1 MKLRRALSTLAVASM
16 LVACGGQDGAS
27 SGTTLKDGDTIKIGF
42 IGPKTGETSTYGI
55 PVANS
60 IELAIKD
67 YNASENAK
75 YKVELIAEDSA
86 GDETQAVN
94 AYNSLVGKGVVGIV
108 GPVLTGESLAVG
120 NASAK
125 NKTPIVSSSA
135 SGDAVTLNNDGST
148 RANFFRTCS
157 NDSHGGQFIAS
168 KVGDGTIKAKKIAIL
183 TNSDSDYSVG
193 CTESFI
199 EQAKKDNV
207 QIVLEEKYP
216 KTQADFGTYIDKV
229 KNSGADAVF
238 IPDYYEVIAK
248 MVKQFKNKNFEGTFL
263 GTDGWDGVLSVKG
276 VDKSIFNGAY
286 YTNTFDDRVDAV
298 QNYIKAYK
306 AAYNS
311 DTNMFGTMAYDATWV
326 LLKAVE
332 AAGTTDPDKVCEA
345 LEKTNYGGIT
355 GQFEYDEQHN
365 PTKDLVIKTIKDGA
379 YTYLD

>member
-168 KVGDGTIKAKKIAIL
+168 KVGDGTI
-183 TNSDSDYSVG
+183 NCY
-193 CTESFI
+193 F
-199 EQAKKDNV
+199 
-207 QIVLEEKYP
+207 
-216 KTQADFGTYIDKV
+216 
-229 KNSGADAVF
+229 
-238 IPDYYEVIAK
+238 
-248 MVKQFKNKNFEGTFL
+248 NK
-263 GTDGWDGVLSVKG
+263 
-276 VDKSIFNGAY
+276 
-286 YTNTFDDRVDAV
+286 
-298 QNYIKAYK
+298 
-306 AAYNS
+306 
-311 DTNMFGTMAYDATWV
+311 
-326 LLKAVE
+326 
-332 AAGTTDPDKVCEA
+332 
-345 LEKTNYGGIT
+345 
-355 GQFEYDEQHN
+355 
-365 PTKDLVIKTIKDGA
+365 
-379 YTYLD
+379 